1 MLFTVKKAAQIRAW
15 YLEFFQVVTI
25 PCKIVPAQ
33 DTDRLSHD
41 LVVNGPDPQLWVSP
55 IGKKLLPGWYRLT
68 YDGQHRAA
76 DHLFF
81 PKIYPAY
88 CLEETVSLPIH
99 HPRGFGKK
107 NLATQFQKLTR
118 DRRLGIDRSIASFPP
133 GTVINLRPHLPG
145 AATHLFRYAFDP
157 DGFRFDPFELDYP
170 KTRAPFLGSF
180 QLDDFKLTYYG
191 KLPFLI
197 LCAVTV
203 LRNGGSK
210 RRIKRIFMA
219 FRLFRRKGS
228 AALLNWLAHKAYLK
242 LQPPFSPTE
251 WYRYLVRHTSDEQQ
265 NEFDSSAVLK
275 EKPSVAVLVIAG
287 DQCPKVLNTTINSA
301 LAQSYEIDQLMILVG
316 EGCPVET
323 RNLTQQLA
331 QQHQKIECID
341 CELPNMDHALGQVTS
356 DITCLAQSGDRLLP
370 QTVASLAE
378 AVIETDAD
386 IAYADEVVMHDATD
400 RVHKVVLRTGFCL
413 DHLLS
418 HPALGMMTAI
428 RTTLLQN
435 TGSFTQCQSVEAA
448 NELLILS
455 ALGDAKKIVYLP
467 QILLEHPKSK
477 ASSTLRR
484 LPVSTISGF
493 LQAHGFEHATAKP
506 TATPGL
512 YSIRYNHPLPGKTGI
527 VIPTKNNGA
536 ILKVAVES
544 LERSVSSEL
553 YDLIVV
559 DHESDDPETLDLL
572 KAIAAKH
579 QVVSYQGSFNFSKIN
594 NFAVRHFDEAID
606 TFLFMNND
614 IEAIEPGWLENMRDL
629 LGRREVGIVGAT
641 LLYPPDAS
649 TDTQGNEIVRL
660 IPDNSSA
667 EETSKDEIQDD
678 GLTKYPSGLI
688 QHAGVML
695 NVGLAEHY
703 QKYERYEDAYAS
715 NVLPNPAVPQLVT
728 RSFSAV
734 TAACLLISR
743 EVFETLEGFDETLA
757 VGFQDV
763 DLCLRAGNEGYKVLC
778 SAEAVLF
785 HHESASR
792 DTAGAMLNDP
802 HPQDTAIFS
811 QRYRDDIGRDPFY
824 HPYLSRTETE
834 YRPLRAPSLSLNR
847 STYVFENLAPQ
858 PITPA

>member
-1 MLFTVKKAAQIRAW
+1 MLFPVKKAAQIRAW
-15 YLEFFQVVTI
+15 YLKFFQVATI

-41 LVVNGPDPQLWVSP
+41 LVVTGPDPQLWVSP

-68 YDGQHRAA
+68 YDAQHGDT

-81 PKIYPAY
+81 PKIYPA
-88 CLEETVSLPIH
+88 CFLEEAVDLPIH
-99 HPRGFGKK
+99 HPRGFGEK
-107 NLATQFQKLTR
+107 NSATQFQKLKR
-118 DRRLGIDRSIASFPP
+118 DHFLGVGRSTASFPP
-133 GTVINLRPHLPG
+133 GSAINLRPHLPG

-170 KTRAPFLGSF
+170 KTQAPFMGPF
-180 QLDDFKLTYYG
+180 RLDDFKLTYYG
-191 KLPFLI
+191 RLPLLI

-203 LRNGGSK
+203 LRNGESK
-210 RRIKRIFMA
+210 RRIQSILTGL
-219 FRLFRRKGS
+219 RLFRRKDS
-228 AALLNWLAHKAYLK
+228 TALLNWLAHKAYLK

-251 WYRYLVRHTSDEQQ
+251 WYRYLVRHTPDAQQ
-265 NEFDSSAVLK
+265 NGIASCAVLK
-275 EKPSVAVLVIAG
+275 EKPSFTVLVIAE
-287 DQCPKVLNTTINSA
+287 DQCPKVLNATINSA
-301 LAQSYEIDQLMILVG
+301 LVQSYEIKQLIILVG
-316 EGCPVET
+316 KECPIET
-323 RNLTQQLA
+323 RNLTQRLA
-331 QQHQKIECID
+331 QQHQNIECVD
-341 CELPNMDHALGQVTS
+341 CELPNLDHALGHVTS
-356 DITCLAQSGDRLLP
+356 DIACLAQSGDRLLP
-370 QTVASLAE
+370 QTVAALAE
-378 AVIETDAD
+378 AIIEADAD
-386 IAYADEVVMHDATD
+386 IVYADEVVMHDATD
-400 RVHKVVLRTGFCL
+400 RVHKIVLRAGFCL

-435 TGSFTQCQSVEAA
+435 TGSFIECQSVEAA

-455 ALGDAKKIVYLP
+455 ALGAAKKIVHLP
-467 QILLEHPKSK
+467 QILLEHRKSK
-477 ASSTLRR
+477 APSASRR
-484 LPVSTISGF
+484 LPVSSISGF
-493 LQAHGFEHATAKP
+493 LQAHGFNHATVKP

-527 VIPTKNNGA
+527 VIPTKNNGG

-544 LERSVSSEL
+544 LETSVPSEL

-572 KAIAAKH
+572 QEIAAKH

-606 TFLFMNND
+606 NFLFMNND

-649 TDTQGNEIVRL
+649 TDTQGNETVRL
-660 IPDNSSA
+660 MPDDASA

-715 NVLPNPAVPQLVT
+715 NVFPNPAVPQLVT

-734 TAACLLISR
+734 TAACLLIR
-743 EVFETLEGFDETLA
+743 RDVFETLEGFDETLA

-834 YRPLRAPSLSLNR
+834 YRPLRALSLSLNR